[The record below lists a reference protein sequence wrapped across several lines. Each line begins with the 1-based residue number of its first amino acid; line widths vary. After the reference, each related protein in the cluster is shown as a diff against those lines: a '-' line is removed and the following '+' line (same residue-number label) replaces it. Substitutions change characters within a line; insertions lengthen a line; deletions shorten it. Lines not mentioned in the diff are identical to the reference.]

1 MAMAAWH
8 DAVLLNLI
16 TSKRDQGA
24 RAMFV
29 SRAGFPNGPGMG
41 FWRCEP

>member
-1 MAMAAWH
+1 MTAWH

-16 TSKRDQGA
+16 TSKRDQGT

-29 SRAGFPNGPGMG
+29 SRSGLPNGFRMG